1 MKKPTAVSDLLGQGQ
16 GMLRRLREGTA
27 EADRTLMS
35 LRRVLPSELGNH
47 VWGAVLRDGKL
58 TILVRSAAWG
68 TRLRYAAPEAAKELA
83 DLLGSAIDDVK
94 VKVRAER

>member
-1 MKKPTAVSDLLGQGQ
+1 MKKPTAVSHLLGQGQ

-35 LRRVLPSELGNH
+35 LRRVLPSELATQ

-68 TRLRYAAPEAAKELA
+68 TRLRYAAPEAAQALALEL
-83 DLLGSAIDDVK
+83 GTAIDEVK

>member
-35 LRRVLPSELGNH
+35 LRRVLPSELATH

-68 TRLRYAAPEAAKELA
+68 TRLRYAAPEAAKALA
-83 DLLGSAIDDVK
+83 AEIGTAIGEVK
-94 VKVRAER
+94 VKIRAER

>member
-1 MKKPTAVSDLLGQGQ
+1 
-16 GMLRRLREGTA
+16 MLRRLREGTA

-35 LRRVLPSELGNH
+35 LKRMLPSDLAAE
-47 VWGAVLRDGKL
+47 VWGAVLRDRRL

-68 TRLRYAAPEAAKELA
+68 TRLRYAAPEAAKALAAELGA
-83 DLLGSAIDDVK
+83 TIDEVK

>member
-1 MKKPTAVSDLLGQGQ
+1 MKKPTAVSHLLGQGQ

-27 EADRTLMS
+27 DAERTLMS
-35 LRRVLPSELGNH
+35 LKRVLPSDLAAN
-47 VWGAVLRDGKL
+47 VWGAVLRDAKL

-68 TRLRYAAPEAAKELA
+68 TRLRYAAPEAAKALAAEL
-83 DLLGSAIDDVK
+83 GTAIDEVK

>member
-1 MKKPTAVSDLLGQGQ
+1 
-16 GMLRRLREGTA
+16 
-27 EADRTLMS
+27 MS
-35 LRRVLPSELGNH
+35 LRRVLPSELATH

-68 TRLRYAAPEAAKELA
+68 TRLRYAAPEAAKALA
-83 DLLGSAIDDVK
+83 AAIGTAIDEVK

>member
-1 MKKPTAVSDLLGQGQ
+1 MKKPTAVSHLLGQGQ

-27 EADRTLMS
+27 DAEHTLMT
-35 LRRVLPSELGNH
+35 LRRVLPPELADQ
-47 VWGAVLRDGKL
+47 VWGAVLHDGKL

-68 TRLRYAAPEAAKELA
+68 TRLRYAAPDAAKALA
-83 DLLGSAIDDVK
+83 ARLGTAIDDVR

>member
-1 MKKPTAVSDLLGQGQ
+1 
-16 GMLRRLREGTA
+16 
-27 EADRTLMS
+27 MS
-35 LRRVLPSELGNH
+35 LRRVLPSELAAH

-68 TRLRYAAPEAAKELA
+68 TRLRYAAPEAARELA
-83 DLLGSAIDDVK
+83 TLLGAAIDEVK